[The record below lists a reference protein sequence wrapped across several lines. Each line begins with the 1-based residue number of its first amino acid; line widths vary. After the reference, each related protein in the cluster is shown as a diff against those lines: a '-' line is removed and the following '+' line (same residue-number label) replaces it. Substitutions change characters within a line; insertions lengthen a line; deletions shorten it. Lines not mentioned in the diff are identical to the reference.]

1 MKPSSGVERKRSL
14 DSNNEREGSRSSK
27 LIPQGS
33 RTLKQAIQRYTPVQ
47 VWDWFFKSCEVNG
60 KMLLQ
65 EGLVG
70 AKDIQ
75 ECMVK
80 GNCKKL
86 GIQLPAWSI
95 LQCLLTSTKSDS
107 SGLILSEEMELT
119 RLNLPRDKVF
129 EWFIGPLFTMKE
141 QIKGLHLQE
150 NEENC
155 LKKLVLACNND
166 RPEDWDNTGFP
177 STDKVR
183 RAQLQAV
190 IRRLQGIVGSM
201 SRLPTFRRRFR
212 NLVKVLYVEAIQTG
226 DLAKH
231 MTGSSRIRS
240 FGLGGRRNRNG
251 AEDEQHQSKYN
262 SGDMV

>member
-1 MKPSSGVERKRSL
+1 M
-14 DSNNEREGSRSSK
+14 
-27 LIPQGS
+27 
-33 RTLKQAIQRYTPVQ
+33 Q
-47 VWDWFFKSCEVNG
+47 VWDWFFKSCEENG

-65 EGLVG
+65 EGLIGV
-70 AKDIQ
+70 KDIQ
-75 ECMVK
+75 DCMVK

-95 LQCLLTSTKSDS
+95 LQCLLISAKSDS
-107 SGLILSEEMELT
+107 SGLIISDEMELT
-119 RLNLPRDKVF
+119 RFNLPRDKVF

-141 QIKGLHLQE
+141 QIKGLQLQE
-150 NEENC
+150 NEESY

-166 RPEDWDNTGFP
+166 KAEDWDDTGFP

-201 SRLPTFRRRFR
+201 SRLPTFRRRLR

-226 DLAKH
+226 SLA
-231 MTGSSRIRS
+231 TGSSRIR
-240 FGLGGRRNRNG
+240 FL
-251 AEDEQHQSKYN
+251 
-262 SGDMV
+262 V